1 MGEPMTQESL
11 PPTSGGAPLVWFLP
25 PDEGTGVGVI
35 GMQDSQGKNALS
47 VAFVDALHSAL
58 HAAAT
63 CPDLRVV
70 VLRGL
75 PDVFCAGA
83 SLDMLRS
90 LAKGEITPSD
100 ILLPRAMFDIPV
112 PVIAA
117 MEGHAIG
124 GGLALGLCA
133 DMVLIARESR
143 YGASFMNMGFTPGM
157 GITRLLGHVMSPALA
172 NEILFSGAPKKGAFF
187 EGRSGFNAILP
198 REEVLPR
205 AMELAVRIAE
215 KPRKSLEMLKRA
227 QTAPRRRDFEESR
240 TLESLM
246 HEVSFAQPD
255 VLSRIEESYD
265 E

>member
-1 MGEPMTQESL
+1 MIPEPG
-11 PPTSGGAPLVWFLP
+11 PPTSGGAPLVWFTP
-25 PDEGTGVGVI
+25 SREGIGVVAMEDREGR
-35 GMQDSQGKNALS
+35 NAMS
-47 VAFVDALHSAL
+47 APFVDALYTAL
-58 HAAAT
+58 HRAAT
-63 CPDLRVV
+63 WPDLRVV

-75 PDVFCAGA
+75 PEVFCAGA

-90 LAKGEITPSD
+90 LAKGEVAPSD

-157 GITRLLGHVMSPALA
+157 GVTRLLGHVMSPALA
-172 NEILFSGAPKKGAFF
+172 NEILFTGATKKGSFF
-187 EGRSGFNAILP
+187 EGRSGFNAVLP
-198 REEVLPR
+198 RAEVLPR
-205 AMELAVRIAE
+205 ALEMAARIAE
-215 KPRKSLEMLKRA
+215 KPRKPLEMLKRA